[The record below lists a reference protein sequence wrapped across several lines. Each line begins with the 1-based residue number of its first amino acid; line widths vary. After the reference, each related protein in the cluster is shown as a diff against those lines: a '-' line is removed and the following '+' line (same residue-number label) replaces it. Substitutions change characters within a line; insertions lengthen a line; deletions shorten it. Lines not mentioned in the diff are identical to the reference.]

1 MQKGNQTVFL
11 VGSAFAVVGAVVTW
25 ILVEDVS
32 RKLDDEDQIWKEY
45 LDKKG
50 WKATWGDQETK
61 DPAKALKQPLER
73 TS

>member
-11 VGSAFAVVGAVVTW
+11 IGSAFAIVGAVVTW

-32 RKLDDEDQIWKEY
+32 RKLDDEDQIWKDY
-45 LDKKG
+45 LDKQG
-50 WKATWGDQETK
+50 WEATWGDKETK
-61 DPAKALKQPLER
+61 DPAKVLKQPVER